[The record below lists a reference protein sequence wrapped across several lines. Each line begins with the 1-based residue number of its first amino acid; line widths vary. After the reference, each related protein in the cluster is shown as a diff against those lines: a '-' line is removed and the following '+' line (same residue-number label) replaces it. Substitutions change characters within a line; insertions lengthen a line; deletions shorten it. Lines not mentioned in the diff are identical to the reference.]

1 MKRLRVNHTGH
12 FYFPWNTGHRIHA
25 TVCIVL
31 VFLSFSTDKKRAGA
45 DRSGIIF
52 FLPLKKLEMYK
63 MTQRP
68 LQNNTCV
75 KRPHGCISVL
85 FARLL

>member
-1 MKRLRVNHTGH
+1 MKRLRVNRTGH
-12 FYFPWNTGHRIHA
+12 FYFPWNTGHQIHA
-25 TVCIVL
+25 TVCIGF
-31 VFLSFSTDKKRAGA
+31 FLSFSTDKIRAGA

-52 FLPLKKLEMYK
+52 FRHFKKLEMYK
-63 MTQRP
+63 MTRRP
-68 LQNNTCV
+68 LQMNTSV